1 VAGKPIVITPTTA
14 QWQVLTGRAD
24 ELNVPLDRY
33 YIEVATLDA
42 RGRPI
47 KP

>member
-1 VAGKPIVITPTTA
+1 
-14 QWQVLTGRAD
+14 VLTGRAD
-24 ELNVPLDRY
+24 ELKVPLDRY